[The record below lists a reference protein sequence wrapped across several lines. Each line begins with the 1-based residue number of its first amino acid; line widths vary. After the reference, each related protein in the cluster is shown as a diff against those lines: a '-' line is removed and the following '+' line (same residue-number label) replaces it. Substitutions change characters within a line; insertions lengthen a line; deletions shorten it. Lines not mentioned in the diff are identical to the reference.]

1 MNKQKVT
8 PNISSTRVEP
18 TNNGKRVVFEKEV
31 NEDMEGSA
39 VCVPVNL
46 LTAVPLKTAMKASEH
61 EEKRKAHAA
70 PISQRRRVK
79 SMPAG
84 STASNDFFGINFA
97 PARKTLL
104 EPLEVLNEDRAVGEG
119 KVQSSNVVPKTLTK
133 TVESTTISSNSQI
146 CPNLVG
152 AALDVNNK
160 QPPTNIPPEKKKK
173 TASNCSCII
182 M

>member
-1 MNKQKVT
+1 
-8 PNISSTRVEP
+8 
-18 TNNGKRVVFEKEV
+18 
-31 NEDMEGSA
+31 
-39 VCVPVNL
+39 
-46 LTAVPLKTAMKASEH
+46 
-61 EEKRKAHAA
+61 
-70 PISQRRRVK
+70 
-79 SMPAG
+79 MPAG
-84 STASNDFFGINFA
+84 STASNDFFGIDFA

-104 EPLEVLNEDRAVGEG
+104 EPLEVLQEDLAVGEG